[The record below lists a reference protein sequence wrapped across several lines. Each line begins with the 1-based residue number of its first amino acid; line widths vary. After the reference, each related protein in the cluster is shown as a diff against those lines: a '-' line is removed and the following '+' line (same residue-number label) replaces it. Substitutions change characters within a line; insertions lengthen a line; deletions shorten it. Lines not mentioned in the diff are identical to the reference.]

1 MVAGQY
7 FLFGLLALGQSAL
20 GLPSSSGSGA
30 SGILS
35 SIDTINSGVSTI
47 NSTLGTFSENSDV
60 TSTAL
65 KIQSE
70 ATDLLNDINKGA
82 QVAEKA
88 DTLDSDDQQKLY
100 SATVSLSD
108 NVFSLLDGLV
118 DKQDVFK
125 KAVLGG
131 SADGLV
137 DKDLEN
143 LKKATDSFGQAIIK
157 TLSGSVKDKGPALL
171 KKIDSHFD
179 TAIKAFSS

>member
-1 MVAGQY
+1 MWA
-7 FLFGLLALGQSAL
+7 QSTQ
-20 GLPSSSGSGA
+20 PWS
-30 SGILS
+30 
-35 SIDTINSGVSTI
+35 
-47 NSTLGTFSENSDV
+47 TFSDNSDV
-60 TSTAL
+60 TATAL

-82 QVAEKA
+82 QVAEKVG
-88 DTLDSDDQQKLY
+88 TLDSDDQEKLY

-118 DKQDVFK
+118 DKQSVFK

-143 LKKATDSFGQAIIK
+143 LKKATDTFGQAIIK
-157 TLSGSVKDKGPALL
+157 TLSGSAKDKGPAIL
-171 KKIDSHFD
+171 KSIDTHFD

>member
-1 MVAGQY
+1 MRY
-7 FLFGLLALGQSAL
+7 YSFLGYYET
-20 GLPSSSGSGA
+20 
-30 SGILS
+30 LS
-35 SIDTINSGVSTI
+35 LST
-47 NSTLGTFSENSDV
+47 FADNSDV
-60 TSTAL
+60 TATDL

-70 ATDLLNDINKGA
+70 TTDLLNDINKGA

-88 DTLDSDDQQKLY
+88 DILDSDDQEKLY

-108 NVFSLLDGLV
+108 NIFSLLDGLV
-118 DKQDVFK
+118 DKQFVFK

-143 LKKATDSFGQAIIK
+143 LKKAIDTFGQAIIK
-157 TLSGSVKDKGPALL
+157 TLSGSVKEKGPAIL
-171 KKIDSHFD
+171 KSIDTHFN